1 MSQLIVLLIILFFVV
16 RKVSSTRWLIVTVAS
31 IAVIVPALWVYLPY
45 VLGRETTLPEGAF
58 GHFVFLALL
67 DIIIGP
73 LFASIIRKA
82 VRKDPHEI
90 DQDYRHRY

>member
-1 MSQLIVLLIILFFVV
+1 VSQLIVLLIILFFVV

-31 IAVIVPALWVYLPY
+31 GALIVPALWVYLPY
-45 VLGRETTLPEGAF
+45 VLGQETTLPEGAF

-73 LFASIIRKA
+73 IFAGIIRQA
-82 VRKDPHEI
+82 GRKDPHEI
-90 DQDYRHRY
+90 DQDHRRLF